1 MRDEEERVMGVGV
14 AFGLVLPMVEGPA
27 DGLKPTWLQIR
38 AMAERAEQ
46 LGFDTVW
53 TADEI
58 LWRNSDWPGPR
69 GWWECLSMTGAVSA
83 CTSMVQVGTWV
94 MSALHHNPGMIASAA
109 ETLDE
114 ICGGRFVLGLGA
126 GHAGGGAREFG
137 YPADRTVSRYAEALE
152 IIVPL
157 LRGDSVSFT
166 GQFHRAQGA
175 EVLPRGPR
183 PGRIPLMLGGHAP
196 RTMGLAARHADTWS
210 AFATTSSLP
219 ETFRPMTAQ
228 LGQICEGIGRDPAS
242 IGRSVGVI
250 VEPGDAKVAEAL
262 GFGVAITGST
272 NQIAE
277 TIAGFASVG
286 VTRVEL
292 FSYPN
297 TIDTLEQLA
306 PVLTALG

>member
-1 MRDEEERVMGVGV
+1 MGVDV
-14 AFGLVLPMVEGPA
+14 AFGLVLPMVEEPA

-58 LWRNSDWPGPR
+58 LWRNSEWPGPR
-69 GWWECLSMTGAVSA
+69 GWWECLSMTGAVAA
-83 CTSMVQVGTWV
+83 CTSRVQVGTWV
-94 MSALHHNPGMIASAA
+94 ISALHHNPGMIASAA

-157 LRGDSVSFT
+157 LRGASVTFT

-228 LGQICEGIGRDPAS
+228 LDQICEGIGRDPTS
-242 IGRSVGVI
+242 IGRSIGVF

-277 TIAGFASVG
+277 TIAGFAPVG

-292 FSYPN
+292 FPYPN

-306 PVLTALG
+306 PVLAALG

>member
-1 MRDEEERVMGVGV
+1 VRGVGV

-58 LWRNSDWPGPR
+58 LWRNSDWSGPR

-114 ICGGRFVLGLGA
+114 ICGGRFVLGVGA
-126 GHAGGGAREFG
+126 GHAGGGAKEFG

-157 LRGDSVSFT
+157 LRGDSVSFH
-166 GQFHRAQGA
+166 GSVPPRAGRRGVAAWPSTRPNPADVGWACAADDGA
-175 EVLPRGPR
+175 RCSICRHVECVRDDEQPAGDVRADDR
-183 PGRIPLMLGGHAP
+183 
-196 RTMGLAARHADTWS
+196 AARPD
-210 AFATTSSLP
+210 L
-219 ETFRPMTAQ
+219 
-228 LGQICEGIGRDPAS
+228 
-242 IGRSVGVI
+242 
-250 VEPGDAKVAEAL
+250 
-262 GFGVAITGST
+262 
-272 NQIAE
+272 
-277 TIAGFASVG
+277 
-286 VTRVEL
+286 
-292 FSYPN
+292 
-297 TIDTLEQLA
+297 
-306 PVLTALG
+306 

>member
-1 MRDEEERVMGVGV
+1 MMGVGV
-14 AFGLVLPMVEGPA
+14 AFGLVLPMIEGPA

-38 AMAERAEQ
+38 AMVERAEQ

-58 LWRNSDWPGPR
+58 VWRNSEWAGPR
-69 GWWECLSMTGAVSA
+69 GWWECLSMTGAVAA

-126 GHAGGGAREFG
+126 GHGGGGATEFG
-137 YPADRTVSRYAEALE
+137 YLADRTVSRYAEALE
-152 IIVPL
+152 ITVPL
-157 LRGDSVSFT
+157 LRGESVSFT
-166 GQFHRAQGA
+166 GEFHRAQGA

-183 PGRIPLMLGGHAP
+183 PGRIPLMLGGHGP
-196 RTMGLAARHADTWS
+196 RTMGFAARHADTWS

-219 ETFRPMTAQ
+219 ETFRPMTVQ
-228 LGQICEGIGRDPAS
+228 LEQICEGIGRDPAS
-242 IGRSVGVI
+242 IGRSIGVI
-250 VEPGDAKVAEAL
+250 VEPGEAKVAEAL

-292 FSYPN
+292 LPYPN
-297 TIDTLEQLA
+297 TIATLEQLA